1 MSTERLAITLRE
13 DNKGTW
19 RATFPK
25 WFAKRAK
32 NILNIP
38 EERRDIPLMVEVEL

>member
-1 MSTERLAITLRE
+1 MKERIAITVRR
-13 DNKGTW
+13 DNKGSW

-25 WFAKRAK
+25 WIVRKAK
-32 NILNIP
+32 NALNIP